1 MSAKH
6 TPTPWRVGRPGTV
19 VSDSHIEHG
28 PGGCDCV
35 EYYGG
40 HLIAESITSANA
52 SRIAACVNACE
63 GITTERLED
72 LGRPLMKHLIG
83 CDERAARQVKE
94 AAELCAQRD
103 ELLAVLKAAGKWINS
118 AQHGDNCFVSD
129 HYEGDPGNRCNCG
142 KDGFSQYI
150 DAAIAKSEG
159 TGA

>member
-1 MSAKH
+1 MSEQC
-6 TPTPWRVGRPGTV
+6 TQGRISMAEWKAGE
-19 VSDSHIEHG
+19 DAHG
-28 PGGCDCV
+28 FNLVTSEGDLLPLCDM
-35 EYYGG
+35 EAGPDDDY
-40 HLIAESITSANA
+40 EANA
-52 SRIAACVNACE
+52 RRLVACWNACE

-103 ELLAVLKAAGKWINS
+103 ELLAGLKAAGKWIDS

-129 HYEGDPGNRCNCG
+129 HYEGDPGNGCNCG

-150 DAAIAKSEG
+150 DDAIAKAEG